1 MALGAVLS
9 RRRST
14 CTISLRAAPKRL
26 GLSEPCCLDI
36 TGVMKSPQ
44 AVIGSAPQLVP
55 HFILAAAHLYTGMIR
70 YLLLLV
76 VQCMHMHTSVSAPI
90 AVTRYCV
97 HFDHAPTSRC
107 TIGACA
113 HVRLGTV
120 WSYLS
125 NCASR
130 ILGAT
135 RPCSL
140 LVLMHLVPRR
150 LWGTPRLPS
159 RQTRMPWCCGRSICP
174 SWKSN
179 GSCTRAQCRPP
190 GRAPL

>member
-1 MALGAVLS
+1 MIAVSHFYSIS
-9 RRRST
+9 RRPARNGLGCRSQPQKMHLHNLT
-14 CTISLRAAPKRL
+14 SCKRL
-26 GLSEPCCLDI
+26 GPSEPCCLDI

-140 LVLMHLVPRR
+140 LVLMHLVPR
-150 LWGTPRLPS
+150 L
-159 RQTRMPWCCGRSICP
+159 RSH
-174 SWKSN
+174 
-179 GSCTRAQCRPP
+179 RH
-190 GRAPL
+190 